1 MYFESNQSESMF
13 SERENVFREYAMDCG
28 FETEKGQGL
37 FSNCDRRRGIVRCGP
52 LDLSWA
58 DQIRLEGE

>member
-1 MYFESNQSESMF
+1 MF
-13 SERENVFREYAMDCG
+13 SERENVFREYAMDCR